1 MSEPGGRRRTGLAR
15 VFSFRS
21 DDHALMRVD
30 HFFAFVDGVFAI
42 ITTLLVL
49 DLKVPEEVEPGEL
62 AHALWELAPAF
73 GAFAVGFL
81 QTYAGW
87 VTAHR
92 LSQRLRAIDQW
103 TIIVLG
109 LSLGVVSL
117 VPFSTAVL
125 ARSFGDPDNLR
136 TAMQLVTVV
145 GFTSSALFLWGTFHA
160 YRRGL
165 MVRETTDDHIRFGR
179 IVGGASMLG
188 WVASFGASFVAPWAA
203 LPMVVWGYAIALL
216 PLRIDEFPVVG
227 GSEMELP

>member
-1 MSEPGGRRRTGLAR
+1 MPEQRPGLAR

-21 DDHALMRVD
+21 ERHALMRVD

-42 ITTLLVL
+42 VTTLLVL
-49 DLKVPEEVEPGEL
+49 DLKLPEELEPGRL
-62 AHALWELAPAF
+62 AHDLWELKAT
-73 GAFAVGFL
+73 FAAYGVGFL

-87 VTAHR
+87 STAHR

-103 TIIVLG
+103 SVIILG

-117 VPFSTAVL
+117 VPFSTAAL
-125 ARSFGDPDNLR
+125 ARSFGDPENLR
-136 TAMQLVTVV
+136 TAMVLVTVV
-145 GFTSSALFLWGTFHA
+145 GALSSGLFLWGTDHA

-165 MVRETTDDHIRFGR
+165 MAEGTTPEHIRFGR
-179 IVGGASMLG
+179 RVGGASMAG
-188 WVASFGASFVAPWAA
+188 WLLAFGASFVAPWAA

-227 GSEMELP
+227 GDELT